1 MTNPPAGVRLR
12 PATPDDAA
20 AGSALHR
27 ACWQEAYGPYAE
39 PHLLADAVADH
50 ADWEQRWHQQLTS
63 GPPRQ
68 LAVHE
73 GEGGE
78 ELLGF
83 GVVGPGRDPDLAATD
98 ELYALYVRQ
107 SWWGTGLGQALLDA
121 VLGLEPCT
129 LWVLEDN
136 SRARRFYE
144 RNGFV
149 ADGSRE
155 LYERLGTWEVR
166 MLRPPAGPE

>member
-1 MTNPPAGVRLR
+1 MTKLPFGVWLR
-12 PATPDDAA
+12 VATPDDAK

-27 ACWQEAYGPYAE
+27 ACWQEAYGPYAA

-50 ADWEQRWHQQLTS
+50 ADWERRWREQLTG

-73 GEGGE
+73 GPDGE
-78 ELLGF
+78 ELMGF
-83 GVVGPGRDPDLAATD
+83 AAAGPRRDPDLTAGD
-98 ELYALYVRQ
+98 ELYALYVRER
-107 SWWGTGLGQALLDA
+107 WWGTGIGQALLDA
-121 VLGLEPCT
+121 VLGAGACS

-149 ADGSRE
+149 PDGSRE

-166 MLRPPAGPE
+166 LVRS

>member
-1 MTNPPAGVRLR
+1 VTRLPSGVRLR
-12 PATPDDAA
+12 AATPDDAK

-27 ACWQEAYGPYAE
+27 ACWQEAYGPYAA
-39 PHLLADAVADH
+39 PHLLAAAVADH
-50 ADWEQRWHQQLTS
+50 ADWERRWHQQLTG

-73 GEGGE
+73 GAGGE

-83 GVVGPGRDPDLAATD
+83 AVVGTSRDPDLAAGD
-98 ELYALYVRQ
+98 ELYALYVREQ
-107 SWWGTGLGQALLDA
+107 WWGTGIGQALLDA
-121 VLGLEPCT
+121 VLGAAACS

-136 SRARRFYE
+136 SRARRFYQ

-149 ADGSRE
+149 PDGSRE

-166 MLRPPAGPE
+166 LVRT